1 MSLPLILLI
10 ANGCFFIGYA
20 AGRHQGFVKGSQ
32 EGAADG
38 FRRGAQEGF
47 AKGIK
52 AALEE
57 LDKAMR
63 GGLTSA
69 LDWETAQRLLRERM
83 GRN

>member
-20 AGRHQGFVKGSQ
+20 VGRHQGFLKGSQ
-32 EGAADG
+32 EGANDAY
-38 FRRGAQEGF
+38 RKGAQEGF
-47 AKGIK
+47 IKGMQ

-63 GGLTSA
+63 GGLSSP

-83 GRN
+83 GLN